1 MGRTRRVRPELVK
14 KGNAL
19 FDKRD
24 FAPTR
29 AFSRMKCVKTHSLR
43 VKYFSRRT
51 RPTEV
56 PLGGAAVK
64 NRWNTIRGLRAAN
77 SARPFDSL
85 WADPAGPPFL
95 RFFCNFLL
103 QVPAEYDINGVLK
116 CFEREVLRR
125 KPAQERTGRR
135 LQAGLSG
142 AAVFARELPRGN
154 ARTGRPPLSG
164 KRVRGSVP
172 RSWVVPRKPY
182 AFRPK

>member
-1 MGRTRRVRPELVK
+1 MVYASFFSAAAAGAEASATAASAAGDTVPAPAAARAPAPVPAREAAGPGAAPRISMARCIWTGTLPTAWK
-14 KGNAL
+14 NSSSWGGPGGSAL
-19 FDKRD
+19 F
-24 FAPTR
+24 A
-29 AFSRMKCVKTHSLR
+29 
-43 VKYFSRRT
+43 
-51 RPTEV
+51 
-56 PLGGAAVK
+56 
-64 NRWNTIRGLRAAN
+64 
-77 SARPFDSL
+77 
-85 WADPAGPPFL
+85 
-95 RFFCNFLL
+95 FFCNFLL

-135 LQAGLSG
+135 LQAGPSG

>member
-1 MGRTRRVRPELVK
+1 MRENTLSPRKVFFATYMPPRKIDGTLFAACGPRTL
-14 KGNAL
+14 
-19 FDKRD
+19 
-24 FAPTR
+24 
-29 AFSRMKCVKTHSLR
+29 
-43 VKYFSRRT
+43 
-51 RPTEV
+51 
-56 PLGGAAVK
+56 
-64 NRWNTIRGLRAAN
+64 RGL
-77 SARPFDSL
+77 STLSG
-85 WADPAGPPFL
+85 GPGGSVLFA
-95 RFFCNFLL
+95 FFCNFLL

-182 AFRPK
+182 AFRPLVLG